1 MPVIINSGSGNQ
13 GIAIT
18 VPLCEYAKHNGAS
31 KERLYRALVLA
42 NLVSIHEKRFIG
54 NLSAYCGAVCAAT
67 ASAAGIAY
75 LEGAGYEVIANT
87 IINSIGTI
95 GGMVC
100 DGAKSSCAA
109 KIASSVDAA
118 ILGYHMYKN
127 GQEFK
132 SGDGLVMENVEATI
146 QSVGRLGREGM
157 RETNKE
163 IIKMMIHE

>member
-1 MPVIINSGSGNQ
+1 MTCSLPVII
-13 GIAIT
+13 
-18 VPLCEYAKHNGAS
+18 YAQELKVS
-31 KERLYRALVLA
+31 KEKMFRALALS
-42 NLVSIHEKRFIG
+42 NLVAIHEKSGIG
-54 NLSAYCGAVCAAT
+54 TLSAYCGAVSAAT
-67 ASAAGIAY
+67 GAGAGIAY
-75 LEGAGYEVIANT
+75 LYDEDYQTVIHTIVNTLANVSG
-87 IINSIGTI
+87 I
-95 GGMVC
+95 VC
-100 DGAKSSCAA
+100 DGAKASCAA

>member
-1 MPVIINSGSGNQ
+1 MKIIKLSFIQ
-13 GIAIT
+13 LLIHL
-18 VPLCEYAKHNGAS
+18 PMFQ
-31 KERLYRALVLA
+31 VL
-42 NLVSIHEKRFIG
+42 F
-54 NLSAYCGAVCAAT
+54 
-67 ASAAGIAY
+67 
-75 LEGAGYEVIANT
+75 
-87 IINSIGTI
+87 
-95 GGMVC
+95 C
-100 DGAKSSCAA
+100 DGAKASCAA

-132 SGDGLVMENVEATI
+132 SGDGLVMEMLKATI